1 MLFLSE
7 TTMSMPTALSHSMIE
22 SLNDK
27 RNELLIFTCC

>member
-1 MLFLSE
+1 
-7 TTMSMPTALSHSMIE
+7 MIE